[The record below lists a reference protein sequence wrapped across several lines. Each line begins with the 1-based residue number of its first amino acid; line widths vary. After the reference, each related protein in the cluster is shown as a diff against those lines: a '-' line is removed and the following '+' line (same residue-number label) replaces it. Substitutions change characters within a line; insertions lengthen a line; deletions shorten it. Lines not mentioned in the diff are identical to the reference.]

1 MLPTPWKGQVSSYP
15 FISVCVLMWWM
26 DLVTLFATIEDPA
39 QLVVERRE
47 ESLIVVAAFELI
59 SIPRASIL
67 AHSLRSKQVLLN
79 VNTFVSRLS

>member
-1 MLPTPWKGQVSSYP
+1 
-15 FISVCVLMWWM
+15 MWWM

-59 SIPRASIL
+59 SIPKASIL
-67 AHSLRSKQVLLN
+67 AHSLRSKQYAQHLKLFMN
-79 VNTFVSRLS
+79 